1 MPAVL
6 RSRQALLLGL
16 AAVAVLGAWSL
27 RPGPA
32 AAGPVVVSEWRS
44 ISCTDGKWTATG
56 RYELASLASD
66 PTTSWVVEG
75 SGALRDPGDDLA
87 TQRGWVA
94 GARVLELWGGVEPV
108 GADRVRLWAT
118 AVVSLPGGG
127 RTELA
132 CARTAPAA

>member
-75 SGALRDPGDDLA
+75 SGGSA
-87 TQRGWVA
+87 TRATTSPPSGAGWRARGCSSS
-94 GARVLELWGGVEPV
+94 GAAWSPSAPTGPV
-108 GADRVRLWAT
+108 VAT